1 MSDEEPETVNQITS
15 DMKAAMK
22 EGRKEEVSTLR
33 MLISSLNN
41 AKIDKGGEL
50 SDDDVI
56 EVLSTEAKQRRESI
70 EAYREGG
77 RDELVDKEQKE
88 LEVVNRYLPEQLS
101 DDEIAEIVDEAI
113 AETGAETKSDMG
125 RVMGKVMPEV
135 KGQAEGSKVRDIV
148 MEKLA

>member
-1 MSDEEPETVNQITS
+1 MSDEEPETVDAIKS

-50 SDDDVI
+50 SDDDVVD
-56 EVLSTEAKQRRESI
+56 VLSTEAKQRRESI
-70 EAYREGG
+70 EAYRDGG
-77 RDELVDKEQKE
+77 RDELVEKEQNE
-88 LEVVNRYLPEQLS
+88 LEVVHRYLPEQLS
-101 DDEIAEIVDEAI
+101 DDEIAQIVDEAI
-113 AETGAETKSDMG
+113 EETGAETEADMG

-135 KGQAEGSKVRDIV
+135 KGQAEGSKVKDIV
-148 MEKLA
+148 MQKLA